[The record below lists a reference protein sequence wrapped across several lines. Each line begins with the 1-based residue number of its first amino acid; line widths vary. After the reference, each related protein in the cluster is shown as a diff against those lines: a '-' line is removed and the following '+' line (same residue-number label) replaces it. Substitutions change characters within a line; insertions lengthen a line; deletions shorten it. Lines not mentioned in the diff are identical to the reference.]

1 MKMPPLKYLV
11 PGVLAGLLLAYTG
24 IGFLAVPAIVKSQ
37 AESMSA
43 EKLHRPLTL
52 EKVEFNPFT
61 LAAHVQGVR
70 MMEPDGKTV
79 FTSFDRLVADLSW
92 QSLTRLAPVVQE
104 VRLTAPYV
112 HLVRQENNHYNID
125 DILALIAAQPPSP
138 EPARFSVN
146 NIQVEQ
152 GRIEFEDRPA
162 GVTHKVVDLKLGLP
176 FVSSL
181 PADVT
186 VFVEPLFSARV
197 NGAPLKLTGKAR
209 PFAEPKDYALDLAL
223 DDVDVSGYLG
233 YLPYQ
238 PAFRMSGARLN
249 AALHLAFV
257 QPKDKP
263 ATIVLDGRA
272 ALKSLML
279 AERDGEPALKLGE
292 LSVQFGKMDLLARR
306 FDITRVGID
315 GLDLSMARGRDGR
328 LNLERMFAVPAATP
342 AASQPSSAPAAPAPA
357 TVATA
362 PAPVPAASSGTGVQV
377 NLKELVL
384 RDAALRYDDA
394 PLMAAVHKLD
404 VTVHDVAADLGKN
417 TLAIGAITSDSAD
430 IDYRQGRSKKA
441 AATPAKG
448 TTTSSGAGATED
460 KPMLVTIAKLDLSG
474 WSAKVEDGS
483 HADPVAFKLSPFSLS
498 LQDYSTAPA
507 SASTVDLQ
515 ATVNKSG
522 QLGIKGKL
530 ATSPFDADL
539 ALDIRN
545 FDLLPLQPYV
555 TDYVNLRLKQAAVTA
570 KTQLKFASG
579 KGGLKGNVS
588 VNRLDTV
595 DKGSA
600 NDFLS
605 WKTLALDGMDMQFSP
620 FALKVDRVA
629 LADFFARVIIDPTG
643 RLNVQDVTRK
653 EGEEER
659 SLTEAGERAKTA
671 QAAQAQRKAAQQ
683 TKSAQT
689 AQATQPAPAGQVQ
702 PAEPLPPI
710 GIGKLE
716 LSGGRVRFTDNFIK
730 PNYTANLRDLGGSV
744 TGLSSDAATSANVS
758 LRGNVN
764 SAPLSIAGKINPLKR
779 DLSLDLRA
787 DVRGMELAQLSAY
800 SDKYVG
806 YGIEKGK
813 LTFEVAYQ
821 LEHRQLKA
829 ENRLILDQ
837 LTFGKESTNPDVTKL
852 PVNLAVALLSDR
864 NGVIDIQVP
873 IGGSLDDPE
882 FSLGGII
889 LKIIGNAIMKTVTA
903 PFALIGSLFGGSGEE
918 LSTLEFDSGRTVMLP
933 AGEEKLKSLA
943 KALTERP
950 GLKLDI
956 TGRYDAAET
965 GAMKLASLERKLR
978 ALKSKD
984 LQARGGTPPQG
995 GVTVSKEERGALLER
1010 VYKGET
1016 FAKPKNVIGLTK
1028 SLPPEEMEKLI
1039 LANTAIDED
1048 DFLALG
1054 NRRAQAARDWL
1065 ITNGQVSGE
1074 RIFIVGAKSASSG
1087 DKGSPSRADFALH

>member
-1 MKMPPLKYLV
+1 MPSLKYLI

-37 AESMSA
+37 AESLSA

-52 EKVEFNPFT
+52 EKVEFNPFKLT
-61 LAAHVQGVR
+61 ASVQGLR
-70 MMEPDGKTV
+70 MLEPDGKTV
-79 FTSFDRLVADLSW
+79 FVSFDRLTADLSW
-92 QSLTRLAPVVQE
+92 QSLARLAPVVQE
-104 VRLTAPYV
+104 VRLTTPYV
-112 HLVRQENNHYNID
+112 HLVRHEDNRYSID

-146 NIQVEQ
+146 NIQLEQ
-152 GRIEFEDRPA
+152 GRIEFEDKPA
-162 GVTHKVVDLKLGLP
+162 GVTHKVVDLQLGLP

-181 PADVT
+181 PADVA

-197 NGAPLKLTGKAR
+197 NGAPLKMTGKAR
-209 PFAEPKDYALDLAL
+209 PFAEPKDYALDLSL
-223 DDVDVSGYLG
+223 DDVDVSGYMG
-233 YLPYQ
+233 YMPYK
-238 PAFRMSGARLN
+238 PAFRLSGARLN

-263 ATIVLDGRA
+263 ATILLDGRA
-272 ALKSLML
+272 ALKSLGL
-279 AERDGEPALKLGE
+279 AERDGEPVLKLGE
-292 LSVQFGKMDLLARR
+292 LSVQFGKMDLLAKR

-315 GLDLSMARGRDGR
+315 GLDMSMARGSDGR
-328 LNLERMFAVPAATP
+328 LNLERMFAAPPAP
-342 AASQPSSAPAAPAPA
+342 QGAAAPQAAAAPAR
-357 TVATA
+357 TA
-362 PAPVPAASSGTGVQV
+362 APVGKGVQV
-377 NLKELVL
+377 NLKELAIS
-384 RDAALRYDDA
+384 DAALRYDDA
-394 PLMAAVHKLD
+394 PLQAAVHKFSVKVQD
-404 VTVHDVAADLGKN
+404 IAADTGKN
-417 TLAIGAITSDSAD
+417 TVAIGAITSDSAD
-430 IDYRQGRSKKA
+430 IEYRQGRSKAKA
-441 AATPAKG
+441 ASATAAKASAAPAA
-448 TTTSSGAGATED
+448 SSASSAE
-460 KPMLVTIAKLDLSG
+460 KPMLVTIAKLDISD

-483 HADPVAFKLSPFSLS
+483 HADPVAFKLSPFRLS

-507 SASTVDLQ
+507 SISTVDLQ
-515 ATVNKSG
+515 TTVNKSG
-522 QLGIKGKL
+522 QLGIRGKL
-530 ATSPFDADL
+530 AASPFDADL
-539 ALDIRN
+539 ALDVKN

-579 KGGLKGNVS
+579 KGSLKGNIA

-595 DKGSA
+595 DKASA

-605 WKTLALDGMDMQFSP
+605 WKTLAFDGMDMQFSP
-620 FALKVDRVA
+620 FALSVDRVA

-643 RLNVQDVTRK
+643 RINVQDITRK

-659 SLTEAGERAKTA
+659 SLTEAGARAKNA
-671 QAAQAQRKAAQQ
+671 QAAQAQRKAA
-683 TKSAQT
+683 AV
-689 AQATQPAPAGQVQ
+689 AAAT

-710 GIGKLE
+710 RIGKLE
-716 LSGGRVRFTDNFIK
+716 LNGGRVRFTDNFIK
-730 PNYTANLRDLGGSV
+730 PNYTANLRDLGGAVS
-744 TGLSSDAATSANVS
+744 GLSSDAASSANVA

-764 SAPLSIAGKINPLKR
+764 SAPLSIAGKINPLKH

-821 LEHRQLKA
+821 LENRQLKA
-829 ENRLILDQ
+829 ENRLVLDQ
-837 LTFGKESTNPDVTKL
+837 LTFGKESTNPDATKL

-864 NGVIDIQVP
+864 NGVIDINVP

-882 FSLGGII
+882 FSIGGII

-918 LSTLEFDSGRTVMLP
+918 LSTLEFDSGRAVVLP
-933 AGEEKLKSLA
+933 AGEGKLKSLA

-956 TGRYDAAET
+956 TGRYDTAEQD
-965 GAMKLASLERKLR
+965 AMKQAAVDRRLR
-978 ALKSKD
+978 ALKLKD
-984 LQARGGTPPQG
+984 LTARGGTPPEG
-995 GVTVSKEERGALLER
+995 GVVVSKEERAALLER
-1010 VYKGET
+1010 VYKDET

-1039 LANTAIDED
+1039 LANTVIDED

-1065 ITNGQVSGE
+1065 ITTGQVSGE
-1074 RIFIVGAKSASSG
+1074 RIFIVGAKPSSKE